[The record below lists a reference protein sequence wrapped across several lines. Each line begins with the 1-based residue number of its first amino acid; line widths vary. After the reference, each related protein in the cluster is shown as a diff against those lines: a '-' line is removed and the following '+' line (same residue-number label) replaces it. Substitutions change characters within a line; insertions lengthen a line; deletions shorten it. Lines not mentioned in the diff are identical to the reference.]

1 MRGWIAAFV
10 LSGAAMA
17 TDTTDARAQLA
28 IGIRGGLNA
37 STIAWSP
44 TPLGDG
50 VDGLTRRKAFS
61 GGLVLAADGP
71 GPLRFRTEALYTGKG
86 FGAGDSPTESRH
98 LAVDYLELPLL
109 VGLTLARGDWL
120 RPELYA
126 GPWVAWEVDCDA
138 ELRTPSASMSFECDE
153 VPDEPVL
160 RKTTDFGWVAGISL
174 FVANLGPLQGLL
186 DLRYSASLRNLD
198 AAPEI
203 DNVRAK
209 HRAYSASMGLLIP
222 IGR

>member
-1 MRGWIAAFV
+1 MRRWIAAVV
-10 LSGAAMA
+10 LSSAMIAMDA
-17 TDTTDARAQLA
+17 THTRAQLA
-28 IGIRGGLNA
+28 IGVRGGLNV

-61 GGLVLAADGP
+61 GGLVFAAEGP
-71 GPLRFRTEALYTGKG
+71 GPLRFRAEGLYSGKG
-86 FGAGDSPTESRH
+86 FSTRDSPTESRH
-98 LAVDYLELPLL
+98 LAVDYLEVPLL
-109 VGLTLARGDWL
+109 VGLTLAGGDKL

-126 GPWVAWEVDCDA
+126 GPWAAWEVDCDA
-138 ELRTPSASMSFECDE
+138 ELRTVSASLSFECDE
-153 VPDEPVL
+153 IPDDPVL

-174 FVANLGPLQGLL
+174 MVADLGPLQGLI
-186 DLRYSASLRNLD
+186 DLRYSASLRNVD

-209 HRAYSASMGLLIP
+209 HRAYSAAAGLLIP